1 MARVRRQT
9 EGGSSGR
16 RASSSA
22 APTVP
27 ARAGAGQNRFGGAP
41 SRSRK
46 GRAHSQESAE
56 CRGNVGVEEE
66 GLRRQGMENRRRAGR
81 RVGLGAVRNQESGQ
95 IWIGSTTDDLEL
107 VLG

>member
-66 GLRRQGMENRRRAGR
+66 GVRRQGMEEGGTEGGARSGKEPGVRADMDR
-81 RVGLGAVRNQESGQ
+81 
-95 IWIGSTTDDLEL
+95 I
-107 VLG
+107 

>member
-1 MARVRRQT
+1 MRRQT

-16 RASSSA
+16 
-22 APTVP
+22 PTVP

-81 RVGLGAVRNQESGQ
+81 RVGLGKEPGVRADMDR
-95 IWIGSTTDDLEL
+95 I
-107 VLG
+107 

>member
-1 MARVRRQT
+1 MRRQT

-56 CRGNVGVEEE
+56 CNE

-81 RVGLGAVRNQESGQ
+81 RVGLGAVRNQES
-95 IWIGSTTDDLEL
+95 DLEL

>member
-1 MARVRRQT
+1 MRRQT

-56 CRGNVGVEEE
+56 CNVGVEEE
-66 GLRRQGMENRRRAGR
+66 GLRRQGMENRRRASGKEP
-81 RVGLGAVRNQESGQ
+81 GVRADMDR
-95 IWIGSTTDDLEL
+95 I
-107 VLG
+107 

>member
-1 MARVRRQT
+1 MRRQT

-56 CRGNVGVEEE
+56 CRGNV
-66 GLRRQGMENRRRAGR
+66 ENRRRAGR

-95 IWIGSTTDDLEL
+95 IWIGSRTDDLEL

>member
-46 GRAHSQESAE
+46 GRAQSQESAE
-56 CRGNVGVEEE
+56 CRGNVGVEEKAGHGEQEE
-66 GLRRQGMENRRRAGR
+66 GGTEGGARSGKEPGVRAEMDR
-81 RVGLGAVRNQESGQ
+81 
-95 IWIGSTTDDLEL
+95 I
-107 VLG
+107 